1 MFTLIAPEPSSGS
14 VGANPTLLSL
24 FFLFVFLSEEEA
36 GPGEG
41 KVEQGLPAKVSVV
54 LPVQLL

>member
-1 MFTLIAPEPSSGS
+1 MFALIAPEPSSGS
-14 VGANPTLLSL
+14 VDANHTLLSL
-24 FFLFVFLSEEEA
+24 FFVCFLSEEEA

-54 LPVQLL
+54 LLVQLS